1 VPLPAHAAPS
11 LGPSASSA
19 ERTAPAGVPPR
30 NAPKT
35 ATIRL
40 SDTGQ
45 GRIQARDFVE
55 RTLGD
60 WQLDQCRDD
69 ALTVVAELAAGAVR
83 DALADNPGEET
94 APEVWLKLT
103 LRPAHLVCAVTD
115 RSRSLP
121 GYPSATGPL
130 KEHGR
135 GLHIVEALSEHWGWT
150 RYAPTGKTVWA
161 MLPTRPRT

>member
-11 LGPSASSA
+11 LGPSASPA
-19 ERTAPAGVPPR
+19 ERTAPAGVPPL
-30 NAPKT
+30 NAPRT
-35 ATIRL
+35 ATLRL
-40 SDTGQ
+40 SGTDQ

-55 RTLGD
+55 RTLAD
-60 WQLDQCRDD
+60 WELDRCRAD
-69 ALTVVAELAAGAVR
+69 ALTIVTELAAGAVR
-83 DALADNPGEET
+83 DTVADSPGDET

-121 GYPSATGPL
+121 RYPLANGPL

-135 GLHIVEALSEHWGWT
+135 GLHLVDALSEHWGWT

-161 MLPTRPRT
+161 MLPTRSRT